1 MVTTAA
7 RSAETRMNTTTE
19 SEKNATTTEAPQ
31 PKHLTRNYP
40 GDCTPSAVLAIFPTV
55 GQMPSGGPVGLTMG
69 QTLTALM
76 VSPDYRLSAG
86 IRMLSQLFNR
96 SA

>member
-1 MVTTAA
+1 VRLGITLDV
-7 RSAETRMNTTTE
+7 SAPLA
-19 SEKNATTTEAPQ
+19 STEAPQ

-76 VSPDYRLSAG
+76 VSPDYRLSAA
-86 IRMLSQLFNR
+86 IRMVSQLFNR